1 MRHGLQPIVLP
12 IGIKIRSIS
21 YKIKKVDYNASIY
34 ELYCNINFSIHFL
47 LPLFF
52 FLFIL
57 LILFFFF
64 PFFCMCVAKW
74 QRQIH
79 FFYRSGR
86 DIHGEENWMNLPCSF
101 KR

>member
-1 MRHGLQPIVLP
+1 MRRGLQPIVLP

-21 YKIKKVDYNASIY
+21 YKIKKVDYNSSIY

-64 PFFCMCVAKW
+64 FLHVCVCVWISGRDKF
-74 QRQIH
+74 I

-86 DIHGEENWMNLPCSF
+86 DIHGGKLDEFTMF
-101 KR
+101 F